1 MTAIPKLTDAERR
14 TVLGEIPIITT
25 TELRRRIT
33 RRQCRVRV
41 AGTWCWVDISH
52 GEAYSFRDRRFGR
65 ITVDTDTDPG
75 AAYIDVARGAEDPD
89 A

>member
-14 TVLGEIPIITT
+14 TVLGEIPTISA

-33 RRQCRVRV
+33 GRQCRVRA
-41 AGTWCWVDISH
+41 AGTWLYVHISH
-52 GEAYSFRDRRFGR
+52 GAAYNLRDRLSGR
-65 ITVDTDTDPG
+65 ITVDIDTDVLT
-75 AAYIDVARGAEDPD
+75 AYIAVARGAEEPD